1 MWVWYFY
8 KKDKFDPEPKYLI
21 VRDFFWGMIIVFPA
35 SILESPFSDWLSPS
49 VSLLTLFFSTLFI
62 VGLIE
67 EGAKSLVIYLL
78 HFNNE
83 EFNEPIDGIIY
94 GVTVG
99 LGFAA
104 FENLFYTV
112 IYGYRVGLTRAVLTS
127 LAHAAFSGIF
137 GYYLGQ
143 AKLEDRKN
151 FILYGF
157 GLAVFL
163 HGFYDFLVMGQLIDM
178 SLTVGIIILLQIYLA
193 GLIRK
198 TTLESPFRT

>member
-1 MWVWYFY
+1 
-8 KKDKFDPEPKYLI
+8 
-21 VRDFFWGMIIVFPA
+21 MIIVFPA